1 MADVNS
7 IEKIIPSPAVSS
19 TSLGQI
25 AYETTY
31 KGGKRRT
38 AKRRTAKR
46 LSAKRLSRG
55 LKKRRV
61 AKRSV
66 KKCWWKFF

>member
-1 MADVNS
+1 MSDVNS

-31 KGGKRRT
+31 KGGKRRSAKGRT
-38 AKRRTAKR
+38 AKRRTAKGR
-46 LSAKRLSRG
+46 TV
-55 LKKRRV
+55 KRRT
-61 AKRSV
+61 A
-66 KKCWWKFF
+66 KKCWWKLF

>member
-1 MADVNS
+1 MYMADVNS

-31 KGGKRRT
+31 KGGKRRS
-38 AKRRTAKR
+38 AKR
-46 LSAKRLSRG
+46 LSTKRLSRG
-55 LKKRRV
+55 LKKRKV

>member
-31 KGGKRRT
+31 KGGKRRS
-38 AKRRTAKR
+38 AKR
-46 LSAKRLSRG
+46 LSTKRLSRG
-55 LKKRRV
+55 LKKRKV